1 MKFYVIAGEAS
12 GDVHGANL
20 MEAIKNQQ
28 ADADFRF
35 WGGDKMAAVAGKPV
49 KHIKDLA
56 FMGFIEVL
64 ANIRTILRNIKFCK
78 EDILKY
84 QPDAIILIDYPGFNL
99 RIAEFAK
106 QHGIKVL
113 YYISP
118 QVWAWKQKR
127 VHKIK
132 KIVDRMYTILPF
144 EEDFY
149 KQFDYEVDY
158 VGHPLL
164 DEISKHDMTDEAKA
178 AFRKEQGLDDRP
190 LIALFPGSRQQEISV
205 KLPIM
210 TSVIKSFPQYQFVV
224 SGAPAIEASFY
235 QKILKSDD
243 VKVIF
248 NANYKLLN
256 CSHAAL
262 VTSGTATLET
272 GLFSVPQVVCY
283 KGNKLSYLLAKKL
296 IKIKY
301 ISLVNL
307 ILDRP
312 LVKELIQDEL
322 NAKNLIFELNKILE
336 SEHRTSVISGYD
348 ELKSVLG
355 NKGASEKTASLMLKT
370 LKAG

>member
-1 MKFYVIAGEAS
+1 MKLYVIAGEAS

-20 MEAIKNQQ
+20 MQAIREQEAQV
-28 ADADFRF
+28 DFRF
-35 WGGDKMAAVAGKPV
+35 WGGDKMASIAGEPV
-49 KHIKDLA
+49 RHIKDLA

-64 ANIRTILRNIKFCK
+64 ANLRTIMKNIKLCK
-78 EDILKY
+78 EDILNY
-84 QPDAIILIDYPGFNL
+84 QPDALILIDYPGFNL

-106 QHGIKVL
+106 NHNIKVF

-132 KIVDRMYTILPF
+132 RIVDKMYTILPF
-144 EEDFY
+144 EKAFY
-149 KQFDYEVDY
+149 QKFDYDVEY

-164 DEISKHDMTDEAKA
+164 DEIDKHQMSDNEKA
-178 AFRKEQGLDDRP
+178 DFLKNHGLEDKP
-190 LIALFPGSRQQEISV
+190 LIALFPGSRQQEISI

-210 TSVIKSFPQYQFVV
+210 ISVIEAFPQFQFAV
-224 SGAPAIEASFY
+224 SGAPAIDVSFY
-235 QKILKSDD
+235 DQFLKKDQ

-248 NANYKLLN
+248 NSNYKLLN

-322 NAKNLIFELNKILE
+322 TTKNVIEELNKILE
-336 SEHRTSVISGYD
+336 TSHRAHVLEGYA
-348 ELKSVLG
+348 ELKTVLG
-355 NKGASEKTASLMLKT
+355 NKGASQKTASLMLKT